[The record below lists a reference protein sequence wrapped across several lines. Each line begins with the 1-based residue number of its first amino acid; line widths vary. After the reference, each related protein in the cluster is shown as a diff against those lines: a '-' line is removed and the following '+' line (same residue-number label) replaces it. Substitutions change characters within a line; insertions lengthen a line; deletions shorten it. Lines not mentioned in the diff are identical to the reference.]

1 VNHVCIRAFLDN
13 KERLRQFNSRA
24 KEVRP
29 AHRQQRSEN
38 HHLVEGANG
47 NSFEIT
53 NRLPW
58 QFNLLFIDTIDR
70 SIFPRAVERGNA
82 RRPSLRNRSA
92 SHPNIDELDGNKRP
106 SMSVRKGSEEYP
118 MSFALI
124 AMVGLLSLALIF
136 SRIRA
141 RKSAKPDFPRL
152 FK

>member
-1 VNHVCIRAFLDN
+1 MNSGLDN
-13 KERLRQFNSRA
+13 STPAPKRYAPGHREQHSEDCQLGQGDIDNSLGTA
-24 KEVRP
+24 
-29 AHRQQRSEN
+29 N
-38 HHLVEGANG
+38 H
-47 NSFEIT
+47 
-53 NRLPW
+53 LPW

-70 SIFPRAVERGNA
+70 SIFPMAVERGNA
-82 RRPSLRNRSA
+82 RRPSFRNRSA
-92 SHPNIDELDGNKRP
+92 WHPKIDELRWLDGNRRP